1 MPLLS
6 VSHLSVEFHTARGR
20 LRAVDDVSFAIEPGE
35 ILGLVGESGVGKS
48 VTGRALVRLLPGRN
62 GRIASGRIDF
72 AGRDIA
78 RLPEEELRHYRG
90 RQIALLFQDP
100 ASQLDPILNVGD
112 QLAEIIL
119 LQEGVE
125 AAMAQRQAAALLEQV
140 GIENPAQ
147 VMAGYPH
154 QLGPGLLRRVAIA
167 QSLASSPRLLVAD
180 EPTKGLDP
188 GVQAQILRLLLDLR
202 DRRGLAVILI
212 SQDLGIVSQLCDS
225 AAVMY
230 AGRIVER
237 APKSELLSRP
247 LHPYSEA
254 LAQCLPGVAPAAV
267 PLHEIAGEPLA
278 AGETPPGCRFH
289 PRCPYAED
297 RCRFG
302 DVQLTEISAWRA
314 TACLRWESMWQ

>member
-6 VSHLSVEFHTARGR
+6 VSHLSVEFHTRNGR
-20 LRAVDDVSFAIEPGE
+20 LRAVDDVSFVIEPGE
-35 ILGLVGESGVGKS
+35 ILGLVGESGVGKT
-48 VTGRALVRLLPGRN
+48 VTCRALVRLLPGRN

-112 QLAEIIL
+112 QLAEIIS

-125 AAMAQRQAAALLEQV
+125 PAMAERQAAALLEQV
-140 GIENPAQ
+140 GIDDP
-147 VMAGYPH
+147 VRLMAAYPH

-167 QSLASSPRLLVAD
+167 QALASSPRLLIAD

-202 DRRGLAVILI
+202 DRRGLAVIMI
-212 SQDLGIVSQLCDS
+212 SQDLGVVSQLCDS
-225 AAVMY
+225 TAVMY

-237 APKSELLSRP
+237 APKGDLLSRP

-254 LAQCLPGVAPAAV
+254 LAQCLPGVAPASV
-267 PLHEIAGEPLA
+267 PLHEIAGEPPA
-278 AGETPPGCRFH
+278 TGEVLPGCRFH
-289 PRCPYAED
+289 PRCPHAIE

-302 DVQLTEISAWRA
+302 DVQLVEVSAWRA
-314 TACLRWESMWQ
+314 TACLRWEDMWQ